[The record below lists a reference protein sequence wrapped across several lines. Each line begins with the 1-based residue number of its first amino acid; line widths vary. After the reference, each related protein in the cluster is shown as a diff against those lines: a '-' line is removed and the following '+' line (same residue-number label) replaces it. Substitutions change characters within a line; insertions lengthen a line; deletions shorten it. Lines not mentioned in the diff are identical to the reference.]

1 MYHRLFIILSVIIC
15 ANWATSPIYA
25 GPKEHMVFA
34 ATAPGAA
41 TQISQ
46 KATQANSD
54 QVENWPRTLETA
66 VSAILAGM
74 KAKDKRI
81 LKSFQKEDLIRYHFG
96 WGTGIRNSMGLWRGN
111 EALMRSC
118 AKKIVKIA
126 FTRTRPPW

>member
-1 MYHRLFIILSVIIC
+1 
-15 ANWATSPIYA
+15 
-25 GPKEHMVFA
+25 MVFA

-118 AKKIVKIA
+118 AKKI
-126 FTRTRPPW
+126 